1 MTQLLKRISNR
12 ALFIDLVN
20 AINTH
25 DISYILDFSP
35 LINDNNLTILDD
47 TEVDIY
53 IWTTEYNIL
62 KLHSFLNNYKYKENK
77 NYITV
82 YNNIASVNLYF
93 LHLTSSDFVELKDI
107 PVPKSLINTSETIT
121 VKLVETELKIIRS
134 IRWKELMEYK
144 EKHKKRPWWQLWG
157 VAK

>member
-20 AINTH
+20 SFNAY

-35 LINDNNLTILDD
+35 LTNENNLTILDD
-47 TEVDIY
+47 TELDIY
-53 IWTTEYNIL
+53 IRTNEYNIL
-62 KLHSFLNNYKYKENK
+62 KLHNFLNKYKYKENK

-107 PVPKSLINTSETIT
+107 SVPKSLINTYEIITI
-121 VKLVETELKIIRS
+121 KLTETELKITRS
-134 IRWKELMEYK
+134 TRWNDLMEYK
-144 EKHKKRPWWQLWG
+144 EKNKKKSWWNLWG
-157 VAK
+157 LTK

>member
-12 ALFIDLVN
+12 TLFIDLVN
-20 AINTH
+20 SFNAY

-35 LINDNNLTILDD
+35 LSNENNLTILDD
-47 TEVDIY
+47 TELDIY
-53 IWTTEYNIL
+53 IRTTEYNIL
-62 KLHSFLNNYKYKENK
+62 KLHNFLNKYNYKENK

-107 PVPKSLINTSETIT
+107 SVPKSLINTYETIT
-121 VKLVETELKIIRS
+121 IKLTETELKITRS
-134 IRWKELMEYK
+134 TRWNDLMEYK
-144 EKHKKRPWWQLWG
+144 EKNKKNSWWNLW
-157 VAK
+157 

>member
-12 ALFIDLVN
+12 ALFIELINSFN
-20 AINTH
+20 AY

-35 LINDNNLTILDD
+35 LTNENNLTILDD
-47 TEVDIY
+47 TELDIY
-53 IWTTEYNIL
+53 IRTTEYNIL
-62 KLHSFLNNYKYKENK
+62 NLHNLLNKYKYKENK

-107 PVPKSLINTSETIT
+107 SVPKSLINTHEIITI
-121 VKLVETELKIIRS
+121 KLTETELKITRS
-134 IRWKELMEYK
+134 TRWNDLMEYK
-144 EKHKKRPWWQLWG
+144 EKNKKKFWWNLWG
-157 VAK
+157 LTK

>member
-20 AINTH
+20 SFNAY

-35 LINDNNLTILDD
+35 LTNENNLTILDD
-47 TEVDIY
+47 TELDIY
-53 IWTTEYNIL
+53 IRTNEYNIL
-62 KLHSFLNNYKYKENK
+62 NLHNLLNKYKYKENK

-107 PVPKSLINTSETIT
+107 SVPKSLINTYEIITI
-121 VKLVETELKIIRS
+121 KLTETELKITRS
-134 IRWKELMEYK
+134 TRWNDLMEYK
-144 EKHKKRPWWQLWG
+144 EKNKKKSWWNLWG
-157 VAK
+157 LTK

>member
-12 ALFIDLVN
+12 TLFIDLVN
-20 AINTH
+20 SFNAY

-35 LINDNNLTILDD
+35 LSNENNLTILDD
-47 TEVDIY
+47 TELDIY
-53 IWTTEYNIL
+53 IRTTEYNIL
-62 KLHSFLNNYKYKENK
+62 KLHNFLNKYNYKENK

-107 PVPKSLINTSETIT
+107 SVPKSLINTYETIT
-121 VKLVETELKIIRS
+121 IKLTEIELKITRS
-134 IRWKELMEYK
+134 TRWNELMEYK
-144 EKHKKRPWWQLWG
+144 EKNKKKSWWNLW
-157 VAK
+157 

>member
-20 AINTH
+20 ALNTH

-35 LINDNNLTILDD
+35 LSNKNNLTILDD
-47 TEVDIY
+47 TELDIY
-53 IWTTEYNIL
+53 IRTTEYNIL
-62 KLHSFLNNYKYKENK
+62 KLHNFLNKYKYKENK

-107 PVPKSLINTSETIT
+107 SVPKSLINTYETIT
-121 VKLVETELKIIRS
+121 IKLTEIELKITRS
-134 IRWKELMEYK
+134 TRWNELMEYK
-144 EKHKKRPWWQLWG
+144 EKNKKNSWWNLW
-157 VAK
+157 

>member
-20 AINTH
+20 ALNTH

-35 LINDNNLTILDD
+35 LSNENNLTILDD
-47 TEVDIY
+47 TELDIY
-53 IWTTEYNIL
+53 IRTTEYNIL
-62 KLHSFLNNYKYKENK
+62 KLHNFLNKYKYKENK

-107 PVPKSLINTSETIT
+107 SVPKSLINTYETIT
-121 VKLVETELKIIRS
+121 IKLTEIELKITRS
-134 IRWKELMEYK
+134 TRWNELMEYK
-144 EKHKKRPWWQLWG
+144 EKNKKNSWWNLW
-157 VAK
+157 

>member
-12 ALFIDLVN
+12 TLFIDLVN
-20 AINTH
+20 SFNAY

-35 LINDNNLTILDD
+35 LSNENNLTILDD
-47 TEVDIY
+47 TELDIY
-53 IWTTEYNIL
+53 IRTTEYNIL
-62 KLHSFLNNYKYKENK
+62 KLHNFLNKYNYKENK

-107 PVPKSLINTSETIT
+107 SVPKSLINTYETIT
-121 VKLVETELKIIRS
+121 IKLTETELKITRS
-134 IRWKELMEYK
+134 TRWNDLMEYK
-144 EKHKKRPWWQLWG
+144 EKNKKKSWWNLWG
-157 VAK
+157 LAK